1 MPIDM
6 SGFTLFN
13 ARRLRGVVALVAAVL
28 LAGRS
33 AAAQLAP
40 AQADRCPGQ
49 FVFGP
54 EDVPDVAVWNN
65 TEMTRTVPVR
75 PDGKISLPLLNDVQA
90 AGLTPTELGDHL
102 TDALTEY
109 ISAATV
115 SVIVREIHSVKV
127 TVIGQVK
134 TPGRYELKGRA
145 TVLDVLAMAG
155 GLTEYA
161 ARGRIAVLRNEAATT
176 RQIPFPYDRL
186 VSKSGSKHGSAIG
199 GPENFCVQPGDVV
212 LVP

>member
-1 MPIDM
+1 M
-6 SGFTLFN
+6 STDLRGFTLFS
-13 ARRLRGVVALVAAVL
+13 ALVALVAAVL
-28 LAGRS
+28 FAGLP
-33 AAAQLAP
+33 AAAQLP
-40 AQADRCPGQ
+40 PSQADRCPGRY
-49 FVFGP
+49 VIGP
-54 EDVPDVAVWNN
+54 EDVLDVAVWNN

-90 AGLTPTELGDHL
+90 AGLTPTELRDHL

-161 ARGRIAVLRNEAATT
+161 ARGRIVVLRNEAATT

-186 VSKSGSKHGSAIG
+186 VSKSGSKNGSAIG
-199 GPENFCVQPGDVV
+199 GPDNFCVQPGDVV